1 MNEERLYEII
11 QPETAERRARW
22 FRGGRDDCVAR
33 RAGRLRVFHRCGRGR
48 DRAERRTTP
57 ARDRDRRIFGEIALL
72 TGAGRTATVVATRA
86 CTLLRLDIAD
96 FREPM
101 GRQPDLARA
110 IYDAV
115 RQRLDAVGTE
125 PTPEGETA
133 WEFGI
138 SA

>member
-1 MNEERLYEII
+1 MILR
-11 QPETAERRARW
+11 PEPRN
-22 FRGGRDDCVAR
+22 GGRVGFAVGATILRRGEPGDCVYFIAAGEVEIELSAESR
-33 RAGRLRVFHRCGRGR
+33 RLGTGEF
-48 DRAERRTTP
+48 
-57 ARDRDRRIFGEIALL
+57 FGKIALL
-72 TGAGRTATVVATRA
+72 TGAARTATIVATGA

-96 FREPM
+96 FRELM
-101 GRQPDLARA
+101 GRQPDLARS

-125 PTPEGETA
+125 PTRERELA

>member
-1 MNEERLYEII
+1 MNEKRLYEII
-11 QPETAERRARW
+11 RPETAERRARW
-22 FRGGRDDCVAR
+22 FRGGRDDCAAR
-33 RAGRLRVFHRCGRGR
+33 RAGRLHEFHRRVRGR

-57 ARDRDRRIFGEIALL
+57 ARDRRIFGEIALL
-72 TGAGRTATVVATRA
+72 TGARRTATVVATRA

-110 IYDAV
+110 VYDAV
-115 RQRLDAVGTE
+115 HQRLDAVGTE